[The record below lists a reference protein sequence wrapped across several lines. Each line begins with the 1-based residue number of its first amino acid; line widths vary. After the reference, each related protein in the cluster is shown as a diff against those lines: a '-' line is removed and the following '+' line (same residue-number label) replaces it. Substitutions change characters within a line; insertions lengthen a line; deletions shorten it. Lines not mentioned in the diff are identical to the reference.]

1 MCVLHRSTSST
12 HPLTHPRQKARGSS
26 VRICTYMAAFNK
38 NTRRSRQS
46 VRRCSANILFISADG
61 FSVLARVVVPFF
73 FLSSSLFF
81 EKPKRQNP
89 LHNRENHVT
98 SYDESPS
105 LRDISYDHS
114 ANNLYLRT
122 PIYFLIL
129 AFPYTRPR
137 CGVPFIVTM

>member
-1 MCVLHRSTSST
+1 MAFLF
-12 HPLTHPRQKARGSS
+12 LQGSS
-26 VRICTYMAAFNK
+26 F
-38 NTRRSRQS
+38 
-46 VRRCSANILFISADG
+46 LFS
-61 FSVLARVVVPFF
+61 

-98 SYDESPS
+98 SYDESHPPS

-137 CGVPFIVTM
+137 CGVPFIVTSSFSGIVINEFKDSI